1 MEDFYD
7 KLEEMDDRLVILAT
21 KHEMDFD
28 ILKRIH
34 DQEKVGMMLRHR
46 QEEEDLMHIFYGG
59 MQFIMQDY
67 KDAIDE
73 DIRVNERDCP
83 SPYDTP
89 KDSQ

>member
-7 KLEEMDDRLVILAT
+7 KLEEMDDRLVMLAT

-46 QEEEDLMHIFYGG
+46 QEEEDLMHIFYDG

-73 DIRVNERDCP
+73 DIRVNDRDCP
-83 SPYDTP
+83 SPYDPP
-89 KDSQ
+89 KDLQ

>member
-7 KLEEMDDRLVILAT
+7 KLEEMDDRLVMLAT

-46 QEEEDLMHIFYGG
+46 QEEEDLMHIFYDG

-73 DIRVNERDCP
+73 DIRVNNRDCP
-83 SPYDTP
+83 SPYDP
-89 KDSQ
+89 PRDL